1 MSAVVCREC
10 GAAFS
15 GSRREARRARW
26 EPWSTKT
33 QAAIDAGPMVCPEC
47 VGRIIDDCLA
57 GMLAASKAGLR

>member
-10 GAAFS
+10 GRVFE

-33 QAAIDAGPMVCPEC
+33 QAAIDAGPMVCPGC
-47 VGRIIDDCLA
+47 VAAIIDGCLDA
-57 GMLAASKAGLR
+57 MLTATKAGLL